1 MDSQPL
7 DHQESPSC
15 APFNEVLL
23 EVSPLK
29 LKALVT
35 IINLLHHL
43 TVLAKQMGVISFSE
57 EDHAVGGGMPVMDT
71 DAYGHD

>member
-15 APFNEVLL
+15 TPFNDVPL

-43 TVLAKQMGVISFSE
+43 TVLAKQQGVSIFL
-57 EDHAVGGGMPVMDT
+57 
-71 DAYGHD
+71 